1 MKILLLGAT
10 FSTRNMGVG
19 ALTAGAIQAA
29 LQHYPRA
36 EIYLLD
42 YGKESA
48 RYELPMNGRTVTV
61 NLVNMR
67 FSKKFYLK
75 NNIALLILLSWI
87 LRLVPF
93 RSIREK
99 IIAGNTCLARTREAN
114 IVAALSGG
122 DSFSDIYG
130 LGRFLYVA
138 LPQLFVLSMGK
149 DLVLLPQT
157 IGPFQTAIAK
167 RIAAYIISR
176 SRLVYSRDYDGMEET
191 RKLSGALGTPD
202 KVRFCYDVGFVIDPV
217 KPAKIEIGD
226 GPNEKQANAPLVGL
240 NVSGLLYRGGYTGHN
255 MFGLRV
261 DYRALV
267 DELIEFFIKKKNSL
281 VLLVPHV
288 YGVGE
293 ASESDAAVCRKIY
306 DAGRTVYPERLF
318 MARGEHDQ
326 HEIKYIIGLC
336 DFFVGSRMHAC
347 IAALSQNVPAVGIAY
362 SRKFIGVLRT
372 VGAEALV
379 ADPRKHGKGEIVS
392 LINTAFEDR
401 GQIRRRLQQ
410 RMPQVR
416 GKVLSLFKEMEEIMR
431 P

>member
-67 FSKKFYLK
+67 FSWKFYLK

-93 RSIREK
+93 QKLREK
-99 IIAGNTCLARTREAN
+99 IFAGNACLARVREAD

-157 IGPFQTAIAK
+157 IGPFRTAIAR

-176 SRLVYSRDYDGMEET
+176 SRLVYTREYNGVEET
-191 RKLSGALGTPD
+191 RKLSEASGTPE
-202 KVRFCYDVGFVIDPV
+202 KVRFCYDVGFVIEPV
-217 KPAKIEIGD
+217 KPAKIEICNGS
-226 GPNEKQANAPLVGL
+226 NEKPANAPLVGL
-240 NVSGLLYRGGYTGHN
+240 NISGLLYRGGSTGQN
-255 MFGLRV
+255 LFGLRV

-267 DELIEFFIKKKNSL
+267 DELIDFFIRKKKAN

-288 YGVGE
+288 YGAGE
-293 ASESDAAVCRKIY
+293 ASESDAAVCQKIY
-306 DAGRTVYPERLF
+306 DAGKALYPERLF
-318 MARGEHDQ
+318 LARGEHDQ
-326 HEIKYIIGLC
+326 HEIKYIIGLS

-362 SRKFIGVLRT
+362 SRKFINVFRT

-379 ADPRKHGKGEIVS
+379 ADPRKHGKEEIVS
-392 LINTAFEDR
+392 LVGAAFEDR
-401 GQIRRRLQQ
+401 DQLRRRLQQ
-410 RMPQVR
+410 RIPQVR
-416 GKVLSLFKEMEEIMR
+416 EKVLSLFKEIEDVIR